1 MVYFTKQSETT
12 KRGDKLEFQVGDTI
26 KKLRKN
32 KGYSQ
37 EYLSTDILSQ
47 STYSKFELNKIDIGY
62 TSYISILERIEVS
75 NEEVLYIMNDY
86 SYTPKASLLNKFF
99 KVDYNQTKLLESLI
113 QDADTILRIKD
124 DVLIA
129 DVKRIC
135 EALIVLSKTGSLEK
149 ARTYVKKVWY
159 RLSKQD
165 SWYLTEIK
173 LINTILFLFNDET
186 AIKITENVFRHL
198 KKYDGFQDVHK
209 YEYVFKINLSLLLM
223 RSENY
228 RAALDMLESTI
239 FVCKKH
245 SAYKQLSICY
255 ARKGIC
261 LKHLGLEEYDQYI
274 DKACKMLEV
283 LEEVQLKESILKE
296 IEFYG

>member
-1 MVYFTKQSETT
+1 MT
-12 KRGDKLEFQVGDTI
+12 KRGDTMELKVAGTI

-37 EYLSTDILSQ
+37 EYLSRDILSQ
-47 STYSKFELNKIDIGY
+47 SAYSKFELNKIDIGY
-62 TSYISILERIEVS
+62 TSYISILETIEIS
-75 NEEVLYIMNDY
+75 NEEVLFIMNDY
-86 SYTPKASLLNKFF
+86 SYTPKTNLLNRFF
-99 KVDYNQTKLLESLI
+99 KVHYNQSEILENLIKDADKLLSN
-113 QDADTILRIKD
+113 KD

-135 EALIVLSKTGSLEK
+135 EALIVLGKTGSFEK
-149 ARTYVKKVWY
+149 ARTYVEDVWY

-173 LINTILFLFNDET
+173 LINAILFLFPDET
-186 AIKITENVFRHL
+186 AIKISGNVFKHL
-198 KKYDGFQDVHK
+198 KKYNGFQDVHK
-209 YEYVFKINLSLLLM
+209 YEYVFKINLSLLLI
-223 RSENY
+223 RSKNY

-239 FVCKKH
+239 PVCKVH
-245 SAYKQLSICY
+245 DAYKQLTICY

-261 LKHLGLEEYDQYI
+261 LKHLGSEEYGQYI

-283 LEEVQLKESILKE
+283 LEEFQLKESILEE
-296 IEFYG
+296 IESYG